1 MIGHIIDVEYD
12 DGSVNIAKIVAD
24 AGVEFV
30 VVPLVSVYG
39 NYRFSRHPHSV
50 PKESIAGFYDTTE
63 LEDTGLFVKLDDTY
77 YEAVTSDSEYEC
89 DSDSDTETDVSLED
103 E

>member
-1 MIGHIIDVEYD
+1 MIGHIIDVDYD

-24 AGVEFV
+24 AGAEYV

-39 NYRFSRHPHSV
+39 NYRFSRHPHHI
-50 PKESIAGFYDTTE
+50 PKESIAGFYDTVE
-63 LEDTGLFVKLDDTY
+63 LEDTGRFVKIDDTY
-77 YEAVTSDSEYEC
+77 YESTASESEYEC
-89 DSDSDTETDVSLED
+89 DSDSDTETDVSLDD